1 VAAGQRPGAEVQAQ
15 LEDAL
20 VLLVVVAGER
30 KGKTDTSAVA
40 VEVEDYLFDPARIRD
55 EEVDVLDPG
64 IACRQPGG
72 RVGDEAPERAFAL

>member
-30 KGKTDTSAVA
+30 KGKTDASAAA
-40 VEVEDYLFDPARIRD
+40 VEVEHDLFDPARLRD
-55 EEVDVLDPG
+55 EEVDVLDLD
-64 IACRQPGG
+64 
-72 RVGDEAPERAFAL
+72 VAFL